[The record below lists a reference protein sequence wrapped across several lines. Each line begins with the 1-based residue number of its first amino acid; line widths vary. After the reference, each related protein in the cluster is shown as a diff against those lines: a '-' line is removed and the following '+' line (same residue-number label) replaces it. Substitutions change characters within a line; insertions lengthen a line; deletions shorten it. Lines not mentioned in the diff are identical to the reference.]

1 MEFDRNPVL
10 LLVNL
15 LVSVRAKRGRV
26 AGDDPWEGHTLEWA
40 TSSPPP
46 AHNFDVLPTIRSD
59 RPAYDRRM
67 AEQEPTT

>member
-1 MEFDRNPVL
+1 M
-10 LLVNL
+10 
-15 LVSVRAKRGRV
+15 
-26 AGDDPWEGHTLEWA
+26 